1 MPGFQNSRQPASS
14 NTTTGAPQAPLP
26 QGPPRLPAP
35 PMHTRP
41 IYYAPLVPPSRASAQ
56 QYTAGYAPDQVASAF
71 LDYILEPAHNSDLNE
86 VSQITLANAYSEW
99 LQGLP
104 QLDRP
109 SLLTLARN
117 RFPGCSLQA
126 YDTASSRIFVLKGV
140 KPRNGVSAHQCV
152 KGLAANLSSGSPLL
166 SSAVL
171 KQDMRRVRPLQT
183 AMYQSDKHQIEAWEQ
198 YCAALKVTQPAWS
211 DPTLIG
217 CTVAKAQST
226 SLTPILD
233 LVDRPNVHRRRRSL
247 ADRRLHP
254 GIVRECFIDE
264 WREKLPLLRSGWVV
278 KSQHIDLNGTKINY
292 QLFNKL
298 YLELKNERAQQV
310 AAEKKEREESAL
322 AQALLR
328 EIHAMDSARIQR
340 KPEPKLAIAN
350 SATKPDGFFKYWAT
364 KVDAPK
370 PAQTVPP
377 AQPTAARTAMG
388 PGRPARPIDL
398 TVDPVASPITVPAAA
413 SPRKRKADTPI
424 EAPTPTNEDNNE
436 EEDESDDSEEPA
448 AKKRRR
454 RKGGRKGESRAY
466 NRFAPNWFIKGWG
479 YNAPYDF
486 GAKSEVAAQ
495 KTLEEKARGM
505 GHEQADVVDRAYTR
519 MPGERVPTSEEIEEG
534 ATVEEKD
541 AVSMFAWRAER
552 GTLKDYMRSIGADV

>member
-1 MPGFQNSRQPASS
+1 
-14 NTTTGAPQAPLP
+14 
-26 QGPPRLPAP
+26 
-35 PMHTRP
+35 MHTRP
-41 IYYAPLVPPSRASAQ
+41 IYHASLVPPSRASAQ
-56 QYTAGYAPDQVASAF
+56 RYTAGYAPDQVASAF
-71 LDYILEPAHNSDLNE
+71 LDYILEPAHNSDVNE

-183 AMYQSDKHQIEAWEQ
+183 AVYQSDKHHVEAWEQ
-198 YCAALKVTQPAWS
+198 HCAALKVTQPAWS

-217 CTVAKAQST
+217 CAVAKAQST

-233 LVDRPNVHRRRRSL
+233 LVDRPNVHRLRRSL
-247 ADRRLHP
+247 ADRRLGP
-254 GIVRECFIDE
+254 GFVRECFVQE
-264 WREKLPLLRSGWVV
+264 WRERLPLLRPGWVV
-278 KSQHIDLNGTKINY
+278 KSRHIDLNGTKLNY

-298 YLELKNERAQQV
+298 YLELKDERAQQV
-310 AAEKKEREESAL
+310 AAQKKEREESAL

-328 EIHAMDSARIQR
+328 EIRAMDFARIHR
-340 KPEPKLAIAN
+340 KPEPKLAVAN
-350 SATKPDGFFKYWAT
+350 SAAKPDGFFKYWAT
-364 KVDAPK
+364 KVNAPK
-370 PAQTVPP
+370 PAPTVPP
-377 AQPTAARTAMG
+377 AQPTAVRTATG
-388 PGRPARPIDL
+388 AGRRARPIDL
-398 TVDPVASPITVPAAA
+398 TVDPVPSPTIVPAAA
-413 SPRKRKADTPI
+413 NPRKRKADTPI
-424 EAPTPTNEDNNE
+424 EASTPTNEDNDE
-436 EEDESDDSEEPA
+436 EEDESDEGEEPA

-454 RKGGRKGESRAY
+454 RNKGRKGGLRAY

-479 YNAPYDF
+479 YNAPYNF
-486 GAKSEVAAQ
+486 GTKSEVAAQ
-495 KTLEEKARGM
+495 KTLEERARGM

-519 MPGERVPTSEEIEEG
+519 LPGERVPSSEEIEKG
-534 ATVEEKD
+534 VTVEEKN
-541 AVSMFAWRAER
+541 VVFMLVWRAER